1 MHRGGQVFLVK
12 AYYLIDA
19 GLFPGYYYGVM
30 RGRYIKPVTSGTLT
44 KGSDNMTAI
53 KGEVP
58 LLDSFDDLEELV
70 AESTRTVT
78 ASTVEDLDDLDAL
91 LEEST
96 ALAGAKRAQKQGR
109 KLTAEQADI
118 IESNR
123 LAEQMQVWEGVAA
136 VAHFVHTT
144 CSCGH
149 EQRRFNAWYKLLEH
163 RRQDSRRLVRCDDHE
178 GLPASQHITQETVG
192 YCSEC
197 LGGVGLPAADL
208 EKHPM
213 LASLGKSFTQD
224 NGQMELERLAGEA
237 QGDAMLE
244 ELVNSDLERTG
255 EISTETFE
263 AIDRANNP
271 EEFSH
276 EPV

>member
-1 MHRGGQVFLVK
+1 
-12 AYYLIDA
+12 
-19 GLFPGYYYGVM
+19 
-30 RGRYIKPVTSGTLT
+30 
-44 KGSDNMTAI
+44 MTTI

-96 ALAGAKRAQKQGR
+96 AIAGAKRAQKQGR
-109 KLTAEQADI
+109 KLTAEQNELLEA
-118 IESNR
+118 NH
-123 LAEQMQVWEGVAA
+123 LAEQMQVWESVEA
-136 VAHFVHTT
+136 VAHFIHTT

-149 EQRRFNAWYKLLEH
+149 ESRRFNAWYKLLTH
-163 RRQDSRRLVRCDDHE
+163 RRQKSSRLVRCDDHE
-178 GLPASQHITQETVG
+178 GLPSSRYVTREAVG
-192 YCSEC
+192 YCNEC
-197 LGGVGLPAADL
+197 LGAVGLPFADAKDL
-208 EKHPM
+208 PM
-213 LASLGKSFTQD
+213 LTSLG
-224 NGQMELERLAGEA
+224 EA
-237 QGDAMLE
+237 AGDAMLE

-255 EISTETFE
+255 EISAETFE

>member
-1 MHRGGQVFLVK
+1 MQT
-12 AYYLIDA
+12 
-19 GLFPGYYYGVM
+19 
-30 RGRYIKPVTSGTLT
+30 IKEELP
-44 KGSDNMTAI
+44 D
-53 KGEVP
+53 
-58 LLDSFDDLEELV
+58 FDDLEELV

-78 ASTVEDLDDLDAL
+78 ASTVKDLDDLDAL

-96 ALAGAKRAQKQGR
+96 ALADAKRAQKQGR
-109 KLTAEQADI
+109 KLTAEQNELLEA
-118 IESNR
+118 NH
-123 LAEQMQVWEGVAA
+123 LAEQMQVWEPVEA
-136 VAHFVHTT
+136 VAHFIHTT

-149 EQRRFNAWYKLLEH
+149 ESRRFNAWYKLLKH
-163 RRQDSRRLVRCDDHE
+163 RRQDSRRLVRCNDHE

-208 EKHPM
+208 EKHSM
-213 LASLGKSFTQD
+213 LTSLGEPFTQD
-224 NGQMELERLAGEA
+224 SGQMELELLAGEA

-255 EISTETFE
+255 QISKETFE
-263 AIDRANNP
+263 AIDRASNP

-276 EPV
+276 EIL

>member
-1 MHRGGQVFLVK
+1 MQSV
-12 AYYLIDA
+12 
-19 GLFPGYYYGVM
+19 
-30 RGRYIKPVTSGTLT
+30 
-44 KGSDNMTAI
+44 
-53 KGEVP
+53 KGELP
-58 LLDSFDDLEELV
+58 DFDDLEELV

-109 KLTAEQADI
+109 KLTDEQADI
-118 IESNR
+118 LESNR
-123 LAEQMQVWEGVAA
+123 LAEQMQVWEGVEAI
-136 VAHFVHTT
+136 AHFIHTT

-178 GLPASQHITQETVG
+178 GLPASQYITQEAVG

-208 EKHPM
+208 EEHSM
-213 LASLGKSFTQD
+213 LTSLGEPLEQD
-224 NGQMELERLAGEA
+224 SGQMELELLAGEA
-237 QGDAMLE
+237 QGDAMLAELDSESEAE
-244 ELVNSDLERTG
+244 EPIEGCED
-255 EISTETFE
+255 
-263 AIDRANNP
+263 
-271 EEFSH
+271 